1 MSYLT
6 SFLWY
11 LAAFVVG
18 AGVVWLVIRSKVGAR
33 SEEDA
38 YADLLEKELR

>member
-18 AGVVWLVIRSKVGAR
+18 AGVVWLVIRATVRAT

-38 YADLLEKELR
+38 YAELLEKELR

>member
-1 MSYLT
+1 MSYLII
-6 SFLWY
+6 FLWY

-18 AGVVWLVIRSKVGAR
+18 AGLVWLVLRVTVRAT

-38 YADLLEKELR
+38 YADLLDRELR

>member
-6 SFLWY
+6 GFLWY
-11 LAAFVVG
+11 LAAFAVG
-18 AGVVWLVIRSKVGAR
+18 AVVVWLVIRSKVGAT

-38 YADLLEKELR
+38 YADLLEKEMR